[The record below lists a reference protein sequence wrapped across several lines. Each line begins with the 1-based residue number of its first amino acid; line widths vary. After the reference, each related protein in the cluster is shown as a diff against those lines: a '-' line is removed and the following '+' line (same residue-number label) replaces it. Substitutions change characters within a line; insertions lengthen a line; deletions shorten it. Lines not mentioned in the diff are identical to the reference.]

1 MIENSKTDSFYNE
14 LVFANINT
22 SNSNINSNTNPNQN
36 VLTNNK
42 AEKNLLMQPQQQPV
56 NTKISIGKD
65 NNIEIEENTF
75 HGNHVKKSFVNEQRN
90 NNSVVHSGNQSGNQY
105 AIYTKADMKKK

>member
-1 MIENSKTDSFYNE
+1 MIENSKSDSFYNE

-22 SNSNINSNTNPNQN
+22 SNSNINSNTNSNQN

-42 AEKNLLMQPQQQPV
+42 AEKNLLMQPHQQPV

-75 HGNHVKKSFVNEQRN
+75 QGNHVKKSLVNEQRN
-90 NNSVVHSGNQSGNQY
+90 NNNVVHSGNQSGNQY
-105 AIYTKADMKKK
+105 VIYTKADMKKK